1 MRLKAIEVRNFRCFE
16 NLQLDIGGESLFIIG
31 ANARGKSS
39 LLKAIHHCVKG
50 GQLSLEDFRDREEP
64 IELIATLSDLPAE
77 NQGLFRD
84 AFDFNVAP
92 PTLRVACRATWN
104 SQEQE
109 LKTEHLFP
117 DNGWSRI
124 GREARE
130 TLSIIYLPA
139 WRDPKRLT
147 APAGSSSLLGGLIEG
162 LPLEDELEE
171 AVSAILRAGQRL
183 GDSEPLSN
191 LLAEV
196 GSELTKLIARV
207 PAGALSLGPVARE
220 HSDVLRQLLLLL
232 ALDGP
237 SIPIPAQSAGLAQA
251 AIMAL
256 ALRVVATNPE
266 ALLLVDE
273 PETALH
279 PHAQRAVV
287 QGIREQAGQSL
298 IATHSS
304 AVLDR
309 SDPRLVARLEGGG
322 PEAGTTV
329 ARATGMSDTAA
340 RGLVRYATS
349 LSAEAYFAEAVIF
362 VEGFSDLLAL
372 RTFAETLSVSLDSA
386 GVSVISLEGADSL
399 KHYLALMGPNGLGLE
414 VSGLCD
420 LDHEEAWIA
429 RLQDVGINVT
439 DRASLNAAGFE
450 VSNPDLEA
458 ELLSGLSE
466 QEVTAVIAADGAERS
481 FERFAQQP
489 NNVGQATADLQLAF
503 VKKDKIRWAPLL
515 AASIPANVVPAPIAA
530 LLARV

>member
-1 MRLKAIEVRNFRCFE
+1 MRLKAIEVSNFRCFE
-16 NLQLDIGGESLFIIG
+16 NLQLDIDGDSLLVIG

-39 LLKAIHHCVKG
+39 LLEAIHHSIKG
-50 GQLSLEDFRDREEP
+50 GQLSLEDFRDRDEP

-84 AFDFNVAP
+84 AFNFNVAP
-92 PTLRVACRATWN
+92 PTLRVACRATWD

-109 LKTEHLFP
+109 LNTEHLFP
-117 DNGWSRI
+117 DDGWRRI

-130 TLSIIYLPA
+130 ALPIIYLPA

-147 APAGSSSLLGGLIEG
+147 APAGSSSLLGSLVET

-183 GDSEPLSN
+183 SDSEPLSN
-191 LLAEV
+191 LLVEV
-196 GSELTKLIARV
+196 GDELIKLIARI
-207 PAGALSLGPVARE
+207 PGGALSLGPVARE
-220 HSDVLRQLLLLL
+220 HSDVLRQLQLLL
-232 ALDGP
+232 AVDGP
-237 SIPIPAQSAGLAQA
+237 SLPITAQSAGLAQA
-251 AIMAL
+251 AIMAI
-256 ALRVVATNPE
+256 ALRVVAANPE

-273 PETALH
+273 PEIALH
-279 PHAQRAVV
+279 PQAQRAVV
-287 QGIREQAGQSL
+287 QGIREQSGQSL

-309 SDPRLVARLEGGG
+309 SDPRVVARLEGGD
-322 PEAGTTV
+322 PETGTTV
-329 ARATGMSDTAA
+329 VRATGMSDTAA
-340 RGLVRYATS
+340 RALIRYATS

-399 KHYLALMGPNGLGLE
+399 KHYLALMGPDGLDLE

-420 LDHEEAWIA
+420 LDREDAWIA
-429 RLQDVGINVT
+429 RLQDAGINVT
-439 DRASLNAAGFE
+439 DRATFNQAGFE

-458 ELLSGLSE
+458 ELLGSLSE
-466 QEVTAVIAADGAERS
+466 QEVAAVFAADGAEGS
-481 FERFAQQP
+481 FELFAQQP
-489 NNVGQATADLQLAF
+489 TNAGQATADLQLAF
-503 VKKDKIRWAPLL
+503 IKKDKIRWAPLL
-515 AASIPANVVPAPIAA
+515 AASIPATAVPPPIAA